1 MADGSGHAWEIM
13 PRMSSAA
20 TSYPTLSDEALL
32 TRYAAGDVAAFEP
45 LYERHELPLWRYLVR
60 QCRERATA
68 EEVMQEVWFAVA
80 REAVQFRADAKFT
93 PWLYTIARHRVI
105 DRHRAEHPAQ
115 SLDAVSGDDDEP
127 LAARLADERSPSPL
141 QASEQLEQGQAILAA
156 LDQLP
161 PEQREAFVLQAD
173 AGLSVEDIA
182 GITGTTFETAKSRLR
197 YARDKL
203 KALLRDHAP

>member
-1 MADGSGHAWEIM
+1 M
-13 PRMSSAA
+13 SAA
-20 TSYPTLSDEALL
+20 AISYQTLTDEALL

-45 LYERHELPLWRYLVR
+45 LYERHELPLWRYLLR
-60 QCRERATA
+60 LCRDRATA
-68 EEVMQEVWFAVA
+68 EELMQEVWFAVA
-80 REAVQFRADAKFT
+80 REAPRFRPEGRFA

-115 SLDAVSGDDDEP
+115 SLDAASGEDDEP

-141 QASEQLEQGQAILAA
+141 QASEQLQQGQAILAA
-156 LDQLP
+156 LAKLP
-161 PEQREAFVLQAD
+161 PQQREAFVLQAE
-173 AGLSVEDIA
+173 AGLSVADIA